1 VQEEDLMSE
10 PVRVEVTVLG
20 ERLSIRTTESSEY
33 LRSLAAHV
41 EERATALGAGTRSL
55 TSVLLLTA
63 LDLADELFRLRDE
76 RTRVDGD
83 VRARLG
89 ALVTELGRA
98 SERT

>member
-1 VQEEDLMSE
+1 MSE
-10 PVRVEVTVLG
+10 PQRVEVTVLG
-20 ERLSIRTTESSEY
+20 EHLSIRTTEAPEY

-41 EERATALGAGTRSL
+41 EERAAAMGAGTRSL

-63 LDLADELFRLRDE
+63 LDLADELFRTRDE
-76 RTRVDGD
+76 HTRLNGD

-98 SERT
+98 SEET

>member
-1 VQEEDLMSE
+1 
-10 PVRVEVTVLG
+10 
-20 ERLSIRTTESSEY
+20 
-33 LRSLAAHV
+33 
-41 EERATALGAGTRSL
+41 
-55 TSVLLLTA
+55 LLLTA